1 MILRNQIEWALHC
14 VSLLAVLPDGK
25 RLATKDLAQFHGV
38 PKEYLLKALQSLSNA
53 GLVDGSIGKSGGY
66 KLAKPTDKITFL
78 DVITAIEGDKSTFNC
93 TEIRQN
99 SPCKIPKSAFR
110 KPCQVARVMY
120 RADEAW
126 REVLRETTI
135 LDLVEQVESEVPE
148 EILQENKQWIEERLK
163 S

>member
-14 VSLLAVLPDGK
+14 VSLLAALPKDK

-38 PKEYLLKALQSLSNA
+38 PKEYLLKALQQLSNA

-66 KLAKPTDKITFL
+66 KLAKPADKITFL
-78 DVITAIEGDKSTFNC
+78 DVVTAIEGKKSTFNC

-99 SPCKIPKSAFR
+99 SPCKIPKSAFK

-120 RADEAW
+120 QADEAW
-126 REVLRETTI
+126 REVLSGTTI
-135 LDLVEQVESEVPE
+135 LDLVKQVESEVPE
-148 EILQENKQWIEERLK
+148 EILSENRSWIEERIK